1 MLLEACFIVIEIKRL
16 LGAMRSKN
24 KRSAERLQITPSIT
38 SRCSNCDTV
47 RDKKRIS
54 SSLLLVGESRIVI
67 IAALFISIENKH
79 AR

>member
-1 MLLEACFIVIEIKRL
+1 MLLEACFIDIEIKRL

-24 KRSAERLQITPSIT
+24 KRSTGRLQIIPSIT
-38 SRCSNCDTV
+38 SCCSNSDTV